1 MGPAEDKND
10 TDTMTKWKRLSDAAM
25 RESNFELTEAA
36 SMASDD
42 FSGLLLLYTA
52 TGNLRGV
59 EKLTTLAQEGGK
71 TNIAFVSNLLTGN
84 VEACYDLLIKTNRLP
99 EAAFF
104 ARTYLPSKVD
114 DIVTLWK
121 NDLSKVSESAANAL
135 ATPSEN
141 PNLFQD
147 FDIALQ
153 VENMFLQQRDASK
166 GKGIPAKDYLEA
178 KGDLDLNL
186 IQLIKERTG
195 LSAPKPDPAEEE
207 DTAAA
212 EEEDTAA
219 TEEAKRK
226 EEEERI
232 AVEAAEAE
240 RQAAEAKRLEEEE
253 AAAAAAKAAAEAEAK
268 KDDLDDF
275 GDDW

>member
-1 MGPAEDKND
+1 MND
-10 TDTMTKWKRLSDAAM
+10 TDTMTKWKRLSDAAL
-25 RESNFELTEAA
+25 RDSNFELTEAA

-59 EKLTTLAQEGGK
+59 EKLTTLADQAGK
-71 TNIAFVSNLLTGN
+71 SNIAFVANLLTGN

-114 DIVTLWK
+114 DTVTLWK

-135 ATPSEN
+135 ATPADN
-141 PNLFQD
+141 PKLFQD

-153 VENMFLQQRDASK
+153 VENMFLQQRDATK

-207 DTAAA
+207 DTAAL
-212 EEEDTAA
+212 
-219 TEEAKRK
+219 EEAKRK

-232 AVEAAEAE
+232 AAEAAEAE
-240 RQAAEAKRLEEEE
+240 RLEEEE

-268 KDDLDDF
+268 KDDMDDF
-275 GDDW
+275 